1 MRHRFRSTINSIIQ
15 GFKVEA
21 DKVPKEINDY
31 LMYKAFAEEL
41 RMSPSEVDALPERDF
56 AIYSIILDETGRA
69 REILNAKRNATFNS
83 N

>member
-1 MRHRFRSTINSIIQ
+1 
-15 GFKVEA
+15 
-21 DKVPKEINDY
+21 
-31 LMYKAFAEEL
+31 MYKAFAEEL